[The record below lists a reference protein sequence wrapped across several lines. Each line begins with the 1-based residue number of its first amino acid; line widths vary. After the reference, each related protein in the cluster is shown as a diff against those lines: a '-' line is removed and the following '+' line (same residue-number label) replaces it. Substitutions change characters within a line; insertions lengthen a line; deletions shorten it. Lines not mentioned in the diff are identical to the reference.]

1 MLRHFPL
8 IWLIYIRIRQY
19 NSDPTVR
26 SCFILLCFLKDEEK
40 TRGATKA
47 EESAI
52 LGRERG
58 GGGSSGPEQLT
69 TTEVGAQNQPA
80 YLSQDSTGS

>member
-1 MLRHFPL
+1 M
-8 IWLIYIRIRQY
+8 
-19 NSDPTVR
+19 
-26 SCFILLCFLKDEEK
+26 
-40 TRGATKA
+40 
-47 EESAI
+47 

-80 YLSQDSTGS
+80 YLSQDPTGS